1 MENKTIQSR
10 LIPSSRFTLAILIF
24 FGCVVQYTQR
34 INLSI
39 SIVCMI
45 NKTNTNSKLESTFY
59 LTSNK
64 KISSEKIVLLFQEK
78 QFPWAESEQQMVL
91 GAYWIGYLITL
102 IPGN

>member
-1 MENKTIQSR
+1 MLTEDKMIQSR
-10 LIPSSRFTLAILIF
+10 LIPSTRFTLAILIF

-45 NKTNTNSKLESTFY
+45 NKTHVSQKFQS
-59 LTSNK
+59 
-64 KISSEKIVLLFQEK
+64 ISDLNNIERIELFFQEK
-78 QFPWAESEQQMVL
+78 QFLWTEFEQQMIL
-91 GAYWIGYLITL
+91 GAYWIGYIITL